1 MESKQNIKQ
10 YNYQKEPL
18 IRKKIDFY
26 NDKEIL
32 KIQQSCIEMGFDLN
46 MVNKIIFYFNIRREN
61 EIIDYLIKDENGFW
75 NHPFIPILS
84 QDDNQNNNIIQ
95 SNSLLANNKIV
106 NNVISRVN
114 SINSIKE
121 NIIPKKDELCEV
133 CGEHKNFHRIKN
145 FNLNLNN
152 NILIRENSLN
162 KDTKDNDL
170 NGDIILDVE
179 EDNKIDN
186 IINNDINTNSKD
198 EIQDKN
204 ICPICLDNFENP
216 LEIEN
221 CNHKLCQEC
230 FNEYLINLIDQNNID
245 NIPCPYKKCHNNS
258 ISEQFFSQYISEQT
272 YFKYRQFKAQND
284 IARDPK
290 KFFCPHCDS
299 YALIEDDL
307 EKYNNNNP
315 NYIKSTLKCTNGH
328 EFCSCGRPLHEGD
341 CYKEDKAFKELIKKE
356 NIKQCPKCGFLI
368 KKNKGCNHIT
378 CGNPLCKYEFCW
390 LCMKESIPDHYK
402 YGPCAG
408 MQFIDPD
415 SILFIIK
422 KKYPKIFCLYNLFY
436 CLYVFVILILFLFIC
451 PGLTFIYFS
460 YHIIFHRYGQGITFS
475 TKRYCMD
482 ILYFIS
488 ISCVFISVQSIIYM
502 LWFTIL
508 AIISCSIFSCILK
521 CILNIVFSRI
531 DRNRRE
537 NGVQIGY
544 TNDNNL

>member
-170 NGDIILDVE
+170 NDDIILDVE

-272 YFKYRQFKAQND
+272 
-284 IARDPK
+284 
-290 KFFCPHCDS
+290 
-299 YALIEDDL
+299 
-307 EKYNNNNP
+307 
-315 NYIKSTLKCTNGH
+315 
-328 EFCSCGRPLHEGD
+328 
-341 CYKEDKAFKELIKKE
+341 
-356 NIKQCPKCGFLI
+356 
-368 KKNKGCNHIT
+368 
-378 CGNPLCKYEFCW
+378 
-390 LCMKESIPDHYK
+390 
-402 YGPCAG
+402 
-408 MQFIDPD
+408 
-415 SILFIIK
+415 
-422 KKYPKIFCLYNLFY
+422 
-436 CLYVFVILILFLFIC
+436 
-451 PGLTFIYFS
+451 
-460 YHIIFHRYGQGITFS
+460 
-475 TKRYCMD
+475 
-482 ILYFIS
+482 
-488 ISCVFISVQSIIYM
+488 
-502 LWFTIL
+502 
-508 AIISCSIFSCILK
+508 
-521 CILNIVFSRI
+521 
-531 DRNRRE
+531 
-537 NGVQIGY
+537 
-544 TNDNNL
+544 